1 MPDLRGRLTTF
12 AYRAGSTAAQLV
24 PAALATPIARALGRG
39 AAPLLR
45 DQRHMASRHQQRV
58 TGRDGVSGVFDSYG
72 RYWLEMMRLPSEVRS
87 GTVAANCTIEGFEHI
102 EAGLERGNGVILA
115 LPHLGG
121 WEWGGAAMALRGHR
135 LLAVVEHIEPP
146 ELLAWFAEQRAAI
159 GIDVVTLGPDVG
171 TSVLRALRDNRI
183 VCLLS
188 DRDIAGDGVEVEF
201 FGERTTLPG
210 GPATL
215 ALRTGAPL
223 VPCAVYFRGVRD
235 HLGVVRPP
243 LGVERLGRLR
253 EDIAR
258 ITQAL
263 AYELEALIRAAP
275 EQWHLLQPNWPSD
288 RGVATSNAAQPPL
301 RGESDH
307 GNRSTS
313 EESRRVTRRSRL
325 DEANPTI
332 NTEGE

>member
-1 MPDLRGRLTTF
+1 LTTSL
-12 AYRAGSTAAQLV
+12 YRLGAAVAQRV
-24 PAALATPIARALGRG
+24 PASVATPIARAAGRA
-39 AAPLLR
+39 AAPLLGE
-45 DQRHMASRHQQRV
+45 QRRMAARHQMRAA
-58 TGRDGVSGVFDSYG
+58 GRDAVDGVFDSYG
-72 RYWLEMMRLPSEVRS
+72 RYWLEMLRLPAEVRA
-87 GTVAANCTIEGFEHI
+87 GTILSHGKIDGFEHI
-102 EAGLERGNGVILA
+102 EAGLAEGNGVILA

-121 WEWGGAAMALRGHR
+121 WEWAGAALAVGGHR
-135 LLAVVEHIEPP
+135 LLAVVEKIDPP

-159 GIDVVTLGPDVG
+159 GIEVVTLGPDVG
-171 TSVLRALRDNRI
+171 VSVLRALRDNRI

-215 ALRTGAPL
+215 ALRTGATLLP
-223 VPCAVYFRGVRD
+223 VAVYFRAGRD

-243 LGVERLGRLR
+243 VEVQRLGRLR

-263 AYELEALIRAAP
+263 AYELEILIRAAP

-288 RGVATSNAAQPPL
+288 R
-301 RGESDH
+301 D
-307 GNRSTS
+307 
-313 EESRRVTRRSRL
+313 
-325 DEANPTI
+325 
-332 NTEGE
+332 EGEG

>member
-1 MPDLRGRLTTF
+1 MPDVRGRLTTF

-24 PAALATPIARALGRG
+24 PGSVATPIARAIGR
-39 AAPLLR
+39 AASPLLPA
-45 DQRHMASRHQQRV
+45 QRRMAARHQHRAGS
-58 TGRDGVSGVFDSYG
+58 TGVDGVFDSYG
-72 RYWLEMMRLPSEVRS
+72 RYWLEMFRLPAEVRA
-87 GTVAANCTIEGFEHI
+87 GRIAEHCTIDGFEHI
-102 EAGLERGNGVILA
+102 EAGLALGKGVILA

-121 WEWGGAAMALRGHR
+121 WEWGGAWMAARGHR
-135 LLAVVEHIEPP
+135 LVAVVEKIEPP

-159 GIDVVTLGPDVG
+159 GIDVVTLGPDVSG
-171 TSVLRALRDNRI
+171 TVLRALRDNRI

-188 DRDIAGDGVEVEF
+188 DRDIAGDGVDVEF

-215 ALRTGAPL
+215 ALRTGATL
-223 VPCAVYFRGVRD
+223 VPAAVYFRPGRD

-243 LGVERLGRLR
+243 VPVERLGRLR

-288 RGVATSNAAQPPL
+288 RTGRGVRSC
-301 RGESDH
+301 ES
-307 GNRSTS
+307 
-313 EESRRVTRRSRL
+313 
-325 DEANPTI
+325 
-332 NTEGE
+332 